1 MKNIIDINNNA
12 VFDLF
17 MAIVTPP
24 TPVSKAVTAPVRHSG
39 MRLKQGDVT
48 KLFS

>member
-12 VFDLF
+12 VFNLF
-17 MAIVTPP
+17 LAVITPP
-24 TPVSKAVTAPVRHSG
+24 TPASKAVSAPVRHSG